1 MSSLTLISIWN
12 ATLFRQIFLVI
23 NKSLPFQ
30 TSSLHVRRFKVFTL
44 PVVWMKTLVLGPMF
58 WPSVKALLPRRRSV
72 PQKASQHDLVGGG
85 LIKKVKNLLI
95 CVTCCSMLDKSSF
108 VCYVQI
114 ASFFLNKTSIEWT
127 SILFLNI
134 PHRVHSS
141 RVHRL
146 GSSQKSIWNE
156 PYPNLAV
163 DRFPGPNN
171 KKTPKRVTGWF
182 RDIPLGVMG
191 MNPLWALERWQ
202 KHTWDMPMAQRK
214 RLAIRKVMG
223 WNGTSKMLW
232 RHSYL
237 DIFNICEPDDV
248 ILSLQVL
255 L

>member
-1 MSSLTLISIWN
+1 MQLYFDKSFWSSTNLYRSKPVHCMYVVLRSSLC
-12 ATLFRQIFLVI
+12 
-23 NKSLPFQ
+23 
-30 TSSLHVRRFKVFTL
+30 
-44 PVVWMKTLVLGPMF
+44 
-58 WPSVKALLPRRRSV
+58 PSFEWKHWCLDLCVGHRAPKRYYHGGGQK